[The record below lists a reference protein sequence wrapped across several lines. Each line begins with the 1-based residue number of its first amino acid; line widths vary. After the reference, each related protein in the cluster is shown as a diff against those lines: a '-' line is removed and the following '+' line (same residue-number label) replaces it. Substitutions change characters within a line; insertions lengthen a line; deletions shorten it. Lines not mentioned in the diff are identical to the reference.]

1 MTQKIACLFLFVLCM
16 ACSKDKNEPEL
27 AKRMLEGKTWFLD
40 YSLQDNLTKS
50 FIGRSTYYI
59 QFKEDGT
66 TIDADGIIGT
76 YQIILNNNQLTL
88 LVNGSTQNGVATNY
102 NYQIVRV
109 GYETLIVSYTQ
120 NNILIQK
127 IFTTTH

>member
-1 MTQKIACLFLFVLCM
+1 MNFKITCLLLFVLSM
-16 ACSKDKNEPEL
+16 ACSKDKHEPEL
-27 AKRMLEGKTWFLD
+27 ARRMLSGKTWFLD
-40 YSLQDNLTKS
+40 YTLQDNLIKS
-50 FIGRSTYYI
+50 FVGRSTYYI
-59 QFKEDGT
+59 QFKEDGK
-66 TIDADGIIGT
+66 TIDADGITGT
-76 YQIILNNNQLTL
+76 YQLAINNNQLTL

-102 NYQIVRV
+102 NYKIVKI